1 MNRYIA
7 FLKVF
12 ERNSFSDAARDLGY
26 TQSAVSQMIKS
37 LEEELGVTLLVRSR
51 SGVALTYEGRHLLP
65 YIRDTVNAYRMLQ
78 SQAAGFSGLEQGT
91 IRLGT
96 FTSVSSFLLP
106 PAMERFRSQH
116 SGIRFELY
124 QGLYYEIEDWV
135 REGVV
140 DFGFTDMSRTTPFA
154 CESIYQDT
162 MLAVL
167 PEGHPLGENIF
178 IQVDE
183 LAAEPFILLEE
194 GRGGGCI
201 RELLAR
207 HPQINV
213 QYRVADDYTILNMV
227 ESRLGVSILPEAV
240 LRRSGQRLTARR
252 LSPELQRTIGVIY
265 KQKTGLSTAGQLF
278 LSELKASRPAPRG

>member
-154 CESIYQDT
+154 CEPIYRDT

-167 PEGHPLGENIF
+167 PKGHPLGENIF

-194 GRGGGCI
+194 GRGGCCI

-278 LSELKASRPAPRG
+278 LSELKASNPAPHG

>member
-154 CESIYQDT
+154 CEPIYRDT

-183 LAAEPFILLEE
+183 LAAERIEVVGHELLELFLEKVGQDLRAGVIALEAKLRLKLRTQE
-194 GRGGGCI
+194 G
-201 RELLAR
+201 LT
-207 HPQINV
+207 
-213 QYRVADDYTILNMV
+213 DILTV
-227 ESRLGVSILPEAV
+227 YLHLGE
-240 LRRSGQRLTARR
+240 RRSGQRLTARR

-278 LSELKASRPAPRG
+278 LSELKASRPAPHG

>member
-7 FLKVF
+7 FLKAF

-37 LEEELGVTLLVRSR
+37 LEAELGVTLLVRSR
-51 SGVALTYEGRHLLP
+51 SGVTLTYEGRHLLP

-106 PAMERFRSQH
+106 PAMERFRRQH
-116 SGIRFELY
+116 SRIRFELY

-154 CESIYQDT
+154 CEPIYQDT

-178 IQVDE
+178 IQIDE

-194 GRGGGCI
+194 GRGGGC
-201 RELLAR
+201 ELPAR

-278 LSELKASRPAPRG
+278 LNELKASRIPPRG